1 MLFDVI
7 SIFPELFPP
16 YFNESL
22 LKRAQAAGL
31 LEFRVHNLRDYSED
45 RHQKVDDRPYGG
57 GPGMILRADIV
68 IRCLQAVSVQRL
80 AVRSRRLNP
89 KPSTLNARVIA
100 LDPAGKQLTQSM
112 AKRLAKYD
120 QLVLLCGRYEGFD
133 ERVYKFVDEKISIG
147 PYVLAGGELPALVL
161 IDTVSR
167 MIPGVVGDPESIVDE
182 THSAEGYVEYPQY
195 TRPEAF
201 SVQGLAV
208 SPLTPPKNLN
218 AKRSTLNPLR
228 VPKVLLSGN
237 HKKITEWRKK
247 HSRMTKQDK

>member
-1 MLFDVI
+1 MTFHVI
-7 SIFPELFPP
+7 SIFPNLFPP
-16 YFNESL
+16 YLNESL

-31 LEFRVHNLRDYSED
+31 IEFRVYNLRDYSTD
-45 RHQKVDDRPYGG
+45 RHHKVDDRPYGG
-57 GPGMILRADIV
+57 GPGMILKVEPI
-68 IRCLQAVSVQRL
+68 IRCLQAISYKQKAVTSKKRNLRL
-80 AVRSRRLNP
+80 TAYSSKAHV
-89 KPSTLNARVIA
+89 VA
-100 LDPAGKQLTQSM
+100 LDPAGKQLTQAM

-195 TRPEAF
+195 TRPEILEYRI
-201 SVQGLAV
+201 SNIEYR
-208 SPLTPPKNLN
+208 K
-218 AKRSTLNPLR
+218 R
-228 VPKVLLSGN
+228 VPTVLLSGN
-237 HKKITEWRKK
+237 HKKITQWREK
-247 HSRMTKQDK
+247 HARKTSDA

>member
-1 MLFDVI
+1 MLVHI
-7 SIFPELFPP
+7 VTIFPELFPP
-16 YFNESL
+16 YLNESL
-22 LKRAQAAGL
+22 LKRAQKAGL
-31 LEFRVHNLRDYSED
+31 LDFKVHNLRDYSQD

-57 GPGMILRADIV
+57 GPGMILKAEPIIDCLHAITSQKLRQRIV
-68 IRCLQAVSVQRL
+68 V
-80 AVRSRRLNP
+80 
-89 KPSTLNARVIA
+89 
-100 LDPAGKQLTQSM
+100 LDPAGKQLNQAT

-182 THSAEGYVEYPQY
+182 THSSEGYVEYPQY
-195 TRPEAF
+195 TRPE
-201 SVQGLAV
+201 VLEYPI
-208 SPLTPPKNLN
+208 SPPTGDLPKGDNFQFQKEL
-218 AKRSTLNPLR
+218 KELK

-237 HKKITEWRKK
+237 HKKIADWRKK
-247 HSRMTKQDK
+247 HSRTSSKQDK

>member
-1 MLFDVI
+1 MRIDVI
-7 SIFPELFPP
+7 TIFPDLFPP

-22 LKRAQAAGL
+22 LKRAQTAGL
-31 LEFRVHNLRDYSED
+31 LEFRVHNLRDYSND

-57 GPGMILRADIV
+57 GPGMILKAEPI
-68 IRCLQAVSVQRL
+68 IRCLTALSS
-80 AVRSRRLNP
+80 SRKRGSRKN
-89 KPSTLNARVIA
+89 KKQNIRVIA
-100 LDPAGKQLTQSM
+100 LDPAGKQLTQTM

-182 THSAEGYVEYPQY
+182 THSEEGYVEYPQY
-195 TRPEAF
+195 TRPEGF
-201 SVQGLAV
+201 RVEGLGY
-208 SPLTPPKNLN
+208 S
-218 AKRSTLNPLR
+218 

-247 HSRMTKQDK
+247 HSKRVNPASQ